1 MKDKEKDQWKT
12 SNYDAYIHAEM
23 DDAALFLYA
32 ELREILLGG
41 IVADAEYGLDRIL
54 DSEGYCERRQTA
66 WDVGICL
73 KAVKKLVMVLLNK
86 AVWLDD
92 ETERSSAGKRERA
105 AARRE
110 FEATMAKLAETCR
123 EIADLVEEAVS

>member
-32 ELREILLGG
+32 EMREILLGG
-41 IVADAEYGLDRIL
+41 IVADARRGLDRITGA
-54 DSEGYCERRQTA
+54 EGFCTRRQVA
-66 WDVGICL
+66 GDVHQALAAIRAL
-73 KAVKKLVMVLLNK
+73 VKVLLNK

-92 ETERSSAGKRERA
+92 ETERSSAGERERA
-105 AARRE
+105 AARRG
-110 FEATMAKLAETCR
+110 FETVMAKLAGTCR
-123 EIADLVEEAVS
+123 EIADLAGEAMP

>member
-41 IVADAEYGLDRIL
+41 IVADAACGLDRIL
-54 DSEGYCERRQTA
+54 GDNSGERWHTA
-66 WDVGICL
+66 WNVGTCL